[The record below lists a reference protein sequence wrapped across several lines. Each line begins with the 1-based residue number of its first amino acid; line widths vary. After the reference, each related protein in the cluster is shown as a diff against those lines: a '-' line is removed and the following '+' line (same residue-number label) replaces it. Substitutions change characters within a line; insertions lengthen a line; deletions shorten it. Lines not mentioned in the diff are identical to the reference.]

1 MAVPG
6 SKKDPVAGGLG
17 FEKNI
22 LRIFLSRT
30 ASTCSRMIN
39 VRKVAYMYFIR

>member
-30 ASTCSRMIN
+30 ASSRMIN
-39 VRKVAYMYFIR
+39 VRKVAYIYFIR